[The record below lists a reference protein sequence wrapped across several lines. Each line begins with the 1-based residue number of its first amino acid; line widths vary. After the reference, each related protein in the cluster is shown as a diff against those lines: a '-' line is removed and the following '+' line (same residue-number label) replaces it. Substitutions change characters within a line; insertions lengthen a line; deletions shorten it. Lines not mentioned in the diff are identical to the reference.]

1 MSGEASPP
9 RTGSLQAHPDPP
21 RTCPSPAIV
30 SLGDPQRG
38 PLSPRRGRRRGEQSR
53 RVRRTAALIPRP
65 PLLRAVRWGVCRSRA
80 GAQRGREGCSGSALP
95 QRTAPTFSGETETP
109 KRGFLSM
116 QTGSWR
122 AEPRVGKVSSF
133 FSNEQRGLVLVFFS
147 SLSEAFCSHVCL
159 ADLHGRDFSSSFW
172 GFQSF
177 CSSLAF

>member
-21 RTCPSPAIV
+21 RTCPPPAIV

-133 FSNEQRGLVLVFFS
+133 FSNEQRGLV
-147 SLSEAFCSHVCL
+147 
-159 ADLHGRDFSSSFW
+159 G
-172 GFQSF
+172 
-177 CSSLAF
+177 